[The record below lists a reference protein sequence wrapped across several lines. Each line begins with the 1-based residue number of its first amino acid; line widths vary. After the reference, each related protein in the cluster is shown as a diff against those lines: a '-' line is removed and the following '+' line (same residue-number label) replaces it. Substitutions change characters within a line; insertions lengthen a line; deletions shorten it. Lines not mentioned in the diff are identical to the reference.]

1 MDNFQ
6 IETAQNISITQNVAG
21 VGERILAYL
30 IDGLIM
36 AAYVFIAV
44 LLLSGF
50 DGASGAEWVLIS
62 VILLP
67 LLLYFLLWESMWNG
81 RTPGKAVVD
90 LRVVKLDG
98 SKPAFSNYLVRW
110 LLRIVDITITSGS
123 VAVVTILLN
132 GRGQRLGDLAAGTTV
147 ISEKVRVGLD
157 RTLLV
162 NVPENYTP
170 QYPQV
175 TMLTDKD
182 VQEIKNIYRDSLKTS
197 NYRVISTLSGKVSEL
212 LQVTPEE
219 KPVQFLKTVLKD
231 YSYYTQQY

>member
-30 IDGLIM
+30 IDLVIMIIYVVFSLLMLAGLD
-36 AAYVFIAV
+36 VP
-44 LLLSGF
+44 G
-50 DGASGAEWVLIS
+50 DQEWLFVT
-62 VILLP
+62 VIFLP
-67 LLLYFLLWESMWNG
+67 LLLYFLLWETLWNG
-81 RTPGKAVVD
+81 RSPGKAALD

-110 LLRIVDITITSGS
+110 LLRIVDISITSGS
-123 VAVVTILLN
+123 VAVVTILLT

-147 ISEKVRVGLD
+147 ISEKSRVGLD
-157 RTLLV
+157 RTVLV
-162 NVPENYTP
+162 NVPEDYQP

-175 TMLTDKD
+175 TMLSDLD
-182 VQEIKNIYRDSLKTS
+182 VQEIKEIYRESLQNS
-197 NYRVISTLSGKVSEL
+197 NYRVIGTLSKKVSDL

-219 KPVQFLKTVLKD
+219 KPLQFIKSVLKD
-231 YSYYTQQY
+231 YSYYTQQ

>member
-30 IDGLIM
+30 IDGFIM

-50 DGASGAEWVLIS
+50 DGAGGAEWVLIS

-162 NVPENYTP
+162 TVPENYTP

-231 YSYYTQQY
+231 YSYYTQQ

>member
-30 IDGLIM
+30 IDLVIMIIYVVFSLLMLAGLD
-36 AAYVFIAV
+36 VP
-44 LLLSGF
+44 G
-50 DGASGAEWVLIS
+50 DQEWLFVT
-62 VILLP
+62 VIFLP
-67 LLLYFLLWESMWNG
+67 LLLYFLLWETLWNG
-81 RTPGKAVVD
+81 RSPGKAALD

-110 LLRIVDITITSGS
+110 LLRIVDISITSGS
-123 VAVVTILLN
+123 VAVVMILLT

-147 ISEKVRVGLD
+147 ISEKSRVGLD
-157 RTLLV
+157 RTVLV
-162 NVPENYTP
+162 NVPEDYKP

-175 TMLTDKD
+175 TMLSDLD
-182 VQEIKNIYRDSLKTS
+182 VQEIKEIYRESLENS
-197 NYRVISTLSGKVSEL
+197 NYRVIAKLSSKVSDL

-219 KPVQFLKTVLKD
+219 KPVQFLKTVIKD
-231 YSYYTQQY
+231 YSYYTQQ

>member
-6 IETAQNISITQNVAG
+6 IETAQNIRITQNAAG

-36 AAYVFIAV
+36 LAYIIIVALI
-44 LLLSGF
+44 LGGL
-50 DGASGAEWVLIS
+50 DGSTGEEWLFMA

-67 LLLYFLLWESMWNG
+67 LLLYHVIWESLWNG
-81 RTPGKAVVD
+81 QSPGKAALH

-98 SKPAFSNYLVRW
+98 SKPALSNYLVRW

-123 VAVVTILLN
+123 VAVVTILMN

-147 ISEKVRVGLD
+147 ISERVRTGLD
-157 RTLLV
+157 STLLV
-162 NVPENYTP
+162 SVSKEYKPV
-170 QYPQV
+170 YPQV
-175 TMLTDKD
+175 TILSDRD
-182 VQEIKNIYRDSLKTS
+182 VQEINEIYKTSLNNS
-197 NYRVISTLSGKVSEL
+197 NYRVIGTLSKRVAEL

-231 YSYYTQQY
+231 YSYYTSQ